1 MSEKKISN
9 PKEARRQR
17 VKRGI
22 RKRVEGTVERPRL
35 TIFRSNA
42 EIYAQIVD
50 DNQGKTLV
58 SCSSRLKEIGGQKI
72 TKTEQSVLV
81 GKKLAEKAIAAGISK
96 VVFDRNGFKYHGR
109 IKALADGAREGGLQF

>member
-81 GKKLAEKAIAAGISK
+81 GKRLAEKAIAAGISK